1 MIENLKP
8 YPEYKDSGLP
18 WLGKVPAH
26 WEIRRNG
33 GLFQQRNDPG
43 DAELPILEVSLRT
56 GVRVRDFAA
65 SKRKQVMTDRSK
77 YKRAGRGDLV
87 YNMMRMWQGAAGI
100 APESGLVSPA
110 YVVCRAM
117 PGIDSGY
124 FSRLFK
130 TDDYLAEIDA
140 ASRGI
145 VKDRNRLYWDQFK
158 QICSP
163 LPPASEQAAITR
175 FLAWATNRLDRA
187 IGAKRRIIAL
197 LQEQKQAVIH
207 RAVTR
212 GLDPSVPLKD
222 SGIPWLGEIPEHWEV
237 RRLRTVVKTI
247 DQGVSPLAT
256 GFLAEGNSWG
266 VLKSGCV
273 NRGVFRET
281 EHKQLSQSFKI
292 DSSIVVKP
300 GDVLISRACG
310 SPSLVGSVGRVGK
323 LNYNL
328 ILSDKTFRPNFE
340 EGVDADFMV
349 LAMNSTYYRRQ
360 VEQAISGAEGMAN
373 NLPISSLRDFS
384 LAIPLLDEAKA
395 IAFSINKRLAVIN
408 LAIASNEQ
416 EITLLREY
424 RTRLMADVVTGKLD
438 VREVAAGLPE
448 EIEPSI
454 QSVVPGYDAAEAE
467 DDPDSDPIDT
477 EED

>member
-1 MIENLKP
+1 MALAK
-8 YPEYKDSGLP
+8 G
-18 WLGKVPAH
+18 
-26 WEIRRNG
+26 IRERSTDFRFDVFG
-33 GLFQQRNDPG
+33 AQR
-43 DAELPILEVSLRT
+43 L
-56 GVRVRDFAA
+56 
-65 SKRKQVMTDRSK
+65 
-77 YKRAGRGDLV
+77 
-87 YNMMRMWQGAAGI
+87 
-100 APESGLVSPA
+100 
-110 YVVCRAM
+110 
-117 PGIDSGY
+117 
-124 FSRLFK
+124 
-130 TDDYLAEIDA
+130 
-140 ASRGI
+140 
-145 VKDRNRLYWDQFK
+145 
-158 QICSP
+158 P
-163 LPPASEQAAITR
+163 LPPVAEQAAIAR
-175 FLAWATNRLDRA
+175 FLAWASNRLDRA

-197 LQEQKQAVIH
+197 LQDQKQAIIH
-207 RAVTR
+207 HAVTR

-222 SGIPWLGEIPEHWEV
+222 SGIPWLGKIPEHWEV

-323 LNYNL
+323 LHYNL

-340 EGVDADFMV
+340 ESVDVDFMV

-384 LAIPLLDEAKA
+384 LAIPPLDEAKA
-395 IAFSINKRLAVIN
+395 IAFSINKRLAGIN
-408 LAIASNEQ
+408 
-416 EITLLREY
+416 
-424 RTRLMADVVTGKLD
+424 RLSPATSKKS
-438 VREVAAGLPE
+438 
-448 EIEPSI
+448 PS
-454 QSVVPGYDAAEAE
+454 SAKTAPG
-467 DDPDSDPIDT
+467 
-477 EED
+477 